1 MQRISR
7 KYWAEQSK
15 GADTVSKPRCVWWSY
30 VKRMIRVYE
39 VDRHIADKKKRRL
52 TEVEFSA
59 VEDAI
64 KETKQ
69 LIDGAERLRLID
81 LVLWK
86 RTHTLQGAAMVVYV
100 SERTAQEWHR
110 QFIYLV
116 AEKRGLYSKVCVR
129 EP

>member
-1 MQRISR
+1 MT
-7 KYWAEQSK
+7 KAER
-15 GADTVSKPRCVWWSY
+15 A
-30 VKRMIRVYE
+30 
-39 VDRHIADKKKRRL
+39 
-52 TEVEFSA
+52 A

-64 KETKQ
+64 KEMEQ
-69 LIDGAERLRLID
+69 LVVVFELFWLID

>member
-1 MQRISR
+1 
-7 KYWAEQSK
+7 
-15 GADTVSKPRCVWWSY
+15 
-30 VKRMIRVYE
+30 MIRSYKSGTLMTREE
-39 VDRHIADKKKRRL
+39 VA
-52 TEVEFSA
+52 A
-59 VEDAI
+59 VEAAI
-64 KETKQ
+64 EDTKQ
-69 LIDGAERLRLID
+69 LIDGTERLRLID

-86 RTHTLQGAAMVVYV
+86 RTHTLQGAAMVIYV

>member
-1 MQRISR
+1 M
-7 KYWAEQSK
+7 
-15 GADTVSKPRCVWWSY
+15 VSKPRCGWWSY
-30 VKRMIRVYE
+30 AKWMIRVYD

-52 TEVEFSA
+52 TDDEFYA
-59 VEDAI
+59 VEAAVE
-64 KETKQ
+64 ETKQ
-69 LIDGAERLRLID
+69 RIDGAERLRLID

>member
-1 MQRISR
+1 M
-7 KYWAEQSK
+7 
-15 GADTVSKPRCVWWSY
+15 SKPRYGWWGY
-30 VKRMIRVYE
+30 AKWMIRSYKSGTLMTRDE
-39 VDRHIADKKKRRL
+39 I
-52 TEVEFSA
+52 SA
-59 VEDAI
+59 VEAAI
-64 KETKQ
+64 EETKQ
-69 LIDGAERLRLID
+69 LIDGSERLRLID

-100 SERTAQEWHR
+100 SERTAQEWNR

>member
-1 MQRISR
+1 MSN
-7 KYWAEQSK
+7 
-15 GADTVSKPRCVWWSY
+15 PRCGWWPY
-30 VKRMIRVYE
+30 VKWMIRVYE
-39 VDRHIADKKKRRL
+39 VDRHIADKKKRKL
-52 TEVEFSA
+52 TDGEFSA

-64 KETKQ
+64 EETKQ
-69 LIDGAERLRLID
+69 RIDGAERLRLID

>member
-1 MQRISR
+1 M
-7 KYWAEQSK
+7 
-15 GADTVSKPRCVWWSY
+15 SKPRCGWWSY
-30 VKRMIRVYE
+30 AKWMIRVYD
-39 VDRHIADKKKRRL
+39 VDRYIADKKKRRL
-52 TEVEFSA
+52 TDDEFYA
-59 VEDAI
+59 VEAAI
-64 KETKQ
+64 EETKQ
-69 LIDGAERLRLID
+69 RIDGAERLRLID